1 MSKVVYLLGAEA
13 SYGTRS
19 KDDDKTRILSGLPIV
34 KEIEGELENLT
45 RILSSLSLG
54 DKELEESKQNLIK
67 DFQYLKVACSDNATI
82 DTYAKKLWLQG
93 KKDDFS
99 HVELLLTIFFIF
111 EQIVHKPD
119 KRYDTFFANVLERK
133 MECYEELTLPD
144 EIRILSWNY
153 DNQLELVY
161 REYLKRDYAGIRDVL
176 GVYDVKGDGQEESL
190 PMNCNIVK
198 LNGTA
203 NFVTV
208 EDWLQYSETSAIDEN
223 ILSNILRKYSEC
235 LQVGSC
241 NGRIRLNFAW
251 EERWSRDMLNK
262 TIPNMVQDATA
273 LVVIGYT
280 FPYFNRKIDRMV
292 FAQMPNLKNI
302 YIQDP
307 EADRTEQYIK
317 PVIPEMLAD
326 VKIHPLKD
334 TDQFFLPPEL

>member
-1 MSKVVYLLGAEA
+1 MGKVVYLLGAG
-13 SYGTRS
+13 SSFGTREKGIGS
-19 KDDDKTRILSGLPIV
+19 PIITGLPV
-34 KEIEGELENLT
+34 VREIEGELENLT
-45 RILSSLSLG
+45 NILSSVSLC
-54 DKELEESKQNLIK
+54 DKELEESKQKLIK
-67 DFQYLKVACSDNATI
+67 VFHDLKVACSDNATI

-93 KKDDFS
+93 QKEKFS
-99 HVELLLTIFFIF
+99 NVELLLTVFFIF
-111 EQIVHKPD
+111 EQVIHKPD

-133 MECYEELTLPD
+133 MEYYDELTLPD
-144 EIRILSWNY
+144 DIRILSWNY

-161 REYLKRDYAGIRDVL
+161 REYLKWDYARIRDVL
-176 GVYDVKGDGQEESL
+176 GIYDVKDDGQKESM
-190 PMNCNIVK
+190 PKNCNIVK

-203 NFVTV
+203 NFVAE
-208 EDWLQYSETSAIDEN
+208 EDWLQYSETSTIDEN
-223 ILSNILRKYSEC
+223 ILSNILRKYTEC
-235 LQVGSC
+235 LQVGNC

-280 FPYFNRKIDRMV
+280 FPYFNRIVDRTI

-317 PVIPEMLAD
+317 PVIPEKLAD

>member
-1 MSKVVYLLGAEA
+1 MSKVVYLLGAGA

-19 KDDDKTRILSGLPIV
+19 NDDKTRILSGLPIV
-34 KEIEGELENLT
+34 KELECELENLT
-45 RILSSLSLG
+45 SLLSSLSLK
-54 DKELEESKQNLIK
+54 DKGLEESKQKLIK
-67 DFQYLKVACSDNATI
+67 DFQNLKVVCSDNATI

-93 KKDDFS
+93 KKEKFS
-99 HVELLLTIFFIF
+99 NVELLLTIFFIF
-111 EQIVHKPD
+111 EQIIHKPD
-119 KRYDTFFANVLERK
+119 KRYDTFFASILERK
-133 MECYEELTLPD
+133 LECSDDLTFPD
-144 EIRILSWNY
+144 DIRILSWNY

-161 REYLKRDYAGIRDVL
+161 REYLKWDYARIRDVL
-176 GVYDVKGDGQEESL
+176 GIYDVKGDGQKKSI
-190 PMNCNIVK
+190 PKNCNIVK

-203 NFVTV
+203 NFVAE
-208 EDWLQYSETSAIDEN
+208 EDWLQYSETSTIDEN
-223 ILSNILRKYSEC
+223 ILSNILRKYTEC
-235 LQVGSC
+235 LQAGNC
-241 NGRIRLNFAW
+241 NGLIRLNFAW

-280 FPYFNRKIDRMV
+280 FPYFNRIVDRTI
-292 FAQMPNLKNI
+292 FTQMPNLKNI

-317 PVIPEMLAD
+317 PVIPEKLAD

>member
-1 MSKVVYLLGAEA
+1 MGKVVYLLGAGA
-13 SYGTRS
+13 SFGTREKGIGS
-19 KDDDKTRILSGLPIV
+19 PIITGLPIV
-34 KEIEGELENLT
+34 SEIEGELENLT
-45 RILSSLSLG
+45 NILSSVSLC
-54 DKELEESKQNLIK
+54 DKELEESKQKLIK
-67 DFQYLKVACSDNATI
+67 VFHDLKVACSYNATI

-93 KKDDFS
+93 QKEKFS
-99 HVELLLTIFFIF
+99 NVELLLTVFFIF
-111 EQIVHKPD
+111 EQIIHKPD

-133 MECYEELTLPD
+133 TEYYDDLTLPD
-144 EIRILSWNY
+144 DIRILSWNY

-161 REYLKRDYAGIRDVL
+161 REYMKWNYSRIRDVL
-176 GVYDVKGDGQEESL
+176 GIYDVKGDGQKESM

-203 NFVTV
+203 NFVAE
-208 EDWLQYSETSAIDEN
+208 EDWLQCSETSTIDEN
-223 ILSNILRKYSEC
+223 MLSIILRKYTEC
-235 LQVGSC
+235 LQVGNC

-251 EERWSRDMLNK
+251 EDRWSRDMLNM

-280 FPYFNRKIDRMV
+280 FPYFNRIVDRTI

-317 PVIPEMLAD
+317 PVLPEKLAD
-326 VKIHPLKD
+326 VKIYTLKD

>member
-1 MSKVVYLLGAEA
+1 MSKVVYLLGAGA
-13 SYGTRS
+13 SFGTREKGVGS
-19 KDDDKTRILSGLPIV
+19 PVITGLPIV
-34 KEIEGELENLT
+34 REVKGELENLT
-45 RILSSLSLG
+45 NILSSVSLC
-54 DKELEESKQNLIK
+54 DKELEESKQKLIK
-67 DFQYLKVACSDNATI
+67 GFQKMKVACSDNATI

-93 KKDDFS
+93 KNEDFS

-111 EQIVHKPD
+111 EQILHKPD
-119 KRYDTFFANVLERK
+119 KRYDTFFASILERK
-133 MECYEELTLPD
+133 HECYDELTFPD
-144 EIRILSWNY
+144 DIRILSWNY

-161 REYLKRDYAGIRDVL
+161 REYLKWDYARIRDVL
-176 GVYDVKGDGQEESL
+176 GIYDVKGDGQKESM
-190 PMNCNIVK
+190 PKNCNIVK

-203 NFVTV
+203 NFVAE
-208 EDWLQYSETSAIDEN
+208 EDWLQYSETSTIDEN
-223 ILSNILRKYSEC
+223 ILSNILRKYTEC
-235 LQVGSC
+235 LQAGNC

-280 FPYFNRKIDRMV
+280 FPYFNRIVDRTI

-317 PVIPEMLAD
+317 PVIPEKLAD